1 MSQKSMPNL
10 NLHLEPN
17 QELNPDKIMY
27 LGESLTSSLGLLR
40 KAQKKALV
48 CILCNVAKYKDTKI
62 LFSMRNEAN
71 APEQYNPF
79 GLGNKPLLYAIEK
92 LRKAKL
98 LKVKKGTPYYFKNE
112 ADEFLEPQK
121 STLIASQEL
130 IDLCLLSIHKV
141 VEQTRGHVELK
152 SIRKKLLA
160 FEPTPYTDHI
170 DQLMSSYGNYLNK
183 QTITVDGEP
192 IEDIFLVRK
201 YKDWSNTGSFQF
213 GGRTHHP
220 FMSYPKAK
228 RARILING
236 QKTVAIDYPAS
247 VPNIL
252 YKTVTGNQLHPD
264 DPYKVSG
271 VPRSTAKKFLNIMLN
286 IKGKSSVSGA
296 VNKWLKVLA
305 SNAEKRDYQT
315 AVKNVGDNAKI
326 MDAVL
331 KRNQPIAKC
340 FFKGKAMGQHY
351 AWLEANLVYEVA
363 NYLTQFLNIPCLTV
377 HDEFIIP
384 ENRALGIE
392 DYLYTVGL
400 DSNIYRSK
408 YFK

>member
-1 MSQKSMPNL
+1 MSNL
-10 NLHLEPN
+10 NLHLGPH
-17 QELNPDKIMY
+17 QELNPDTIMY
-27 LGESLTSSLGLLR
+27 RGKPLTTVLGILR
-40 KAQKKALV
+40 KAQKNALV
-48 CILCNVAKYKDTKI
+48 CVLCNIAKYKGTKI

-92 LRKAKL
+92 LRKEKL
-98 LKVKKGTPYYFKNE
+98 LRVKKGIPYYLKNE
-112 ADEFLEPQK
+112 DGEFLESQK
-121 STLIASQEL
+121 STLIASEEL
-130 IDLCLLSIHKV
+130 IDLCVSSIPKL
-141 VEQTRGHVELK
+141 VEQPRSYAELK
-152 SIRKKLLA
+152 SIGKKLLA
-160 FEPTPYTDHI
+160 FEPTTYTNHV
-170 DQLMSSYGNYLNK
+170 DQLMSNYCAYLNK
-183 QTITVDGEP
+183 QAITVDGEP
-192 IEDIFLVRK
+192 IRDIFLVRK

-252 YKTVTGNQLHPD
+252 YKMVTGNRLHPD
-264 DPYKVSG
+264 DPYKVPG

-296 VNKWLKVLA
+296 VNKWLNVEA
-305 SNAEKRDYQT
+305 SNAEKKDYQI
-315 AVKNVGDNAKI
+315 AIENVGDNAKI

>member
-1 MSQKSMPNL
+1 MSNL

-17 QELNPDKIMY
+17 QDLNPDKIMY
-27 LGESLTSSLGLLR
+27 RGKPLTTVLGILR
-40 KAQKKALV
+40 KAQKNALV
-48 CILCNVAKYKDTKI
+48 CVLCNIAKYKGTKI

-71 APEQYNPF
+71 APVQYNPF

-92 LRKAKL
+92 LRKEKL
-98 LKVKKGTPYYFKNE
+98 LQVKKGIPYYLKNE
-112 ADEFLEPQK
+112 DGEFLESHK
-121 STLIASQEL
+121 STLIASEEL
-130 IDLCLLSIHKV
+130 IDLCVSSIPKL
-141 VEQTRGHVELK
+141 VEQPRSYIELK
-152 SIRKKLLA
+152 SIGKKLLA
-160 FEPTPYTDHI
+160 FEPTTYTNHV
-170 DQLMSSYGNYLNK
+170 DQLMSNYCAYLNK
-183 QTITVDGEP
+183 QTITVDGEH
-192 IEDIFLVRK
+192 IRDIFLVRK

-213 GGRTHHP
+213 GGRTHHL

-252 YKTVTGNQLHPD
+252 YKMVTGKQLHPD

-286 IKGKSSVSGA
+286 VKGKSSVSKA

-305 SNAEKRDYQT
+305 TNAEKRDYQT
-315 AVKNVGDNAKI
+315 AVENVGDNAKI

-331 KRNQPIAKC
+331 KRNQPIDKC
-340 FFKGKAMGQHY
+340 FFRGKAMGQHY

-363 NYLTQFLNIPCLTV
+363 NYLTQFLGIPCLTV

-384 ENRALGIE
+384 EDHALGIE
-392 DYLYTVGL
+392 DYLYTVGF